1 MHATGRHI
9 GMGYRGFL
17 LAAALLFPCHV
28 LSQDSAIPY
37 KTATSGTAESIPSI
51 LLAFGIVC
59 LVGGTVIWWL
69 QRKLLAKG
77 ALPVVRGSHIKVLDR
92 ISLSTRT
99 TAHVL
104 SVDGSRLLICESPDQ
119 LVIHDLAA
127 VSPRGSSADD

>member
-1 MHATGRHI
+1 LHASGQHI
-9 GMGYRGFL
+9 GMAYRGFL
-17 LAAALLFPCHV
+17 VAALLSLSCPV

-37 KTATSGTAESIPSI
+37 KTATSGTAEAIPSI

-59 LVGGTVIWWL
+59 LVGGIVIWWL